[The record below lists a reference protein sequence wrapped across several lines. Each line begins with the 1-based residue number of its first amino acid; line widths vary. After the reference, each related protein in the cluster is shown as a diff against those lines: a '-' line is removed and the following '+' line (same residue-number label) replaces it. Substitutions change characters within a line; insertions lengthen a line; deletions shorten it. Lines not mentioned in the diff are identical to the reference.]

1 MEETI
6 KNQILEKARVYFKSK
21 IIDGH
26 IKKLKDECG
35 ELSTFKPNPFLV
47 TYLANFLCG
56 DSSAVSKAR
65 AIIYPFILGTSISTR
80 FGTHF
85 QNFISELKEI
95 EGIGSVTPGFD
106 IEFVD
111 ALDGERKY
119 CQLKASPQTI
129 NHDDVDTII
138 KHFDDALNLARTN
151 KRRISNMDVIVGV
164 LYGDSENL
172 APFYQKI
179 QKKYNV
185 YVGENFW
192 YHLTGDK
199 DFYNKIINV
208 VADVAKEVDC
218 SNLLEEKI
226 KELSKDIE
234 RKGL

>member
-1 MEETI
+1 MDEVI
-6 KNQILEKARVYFKSK
+6 KQKILDKARKYFKEK

-26 IKKLKDECG
+26 ISKLNECG
-35 ELSTFKPNPFLV
+35 SMSTFKPNPFLV

-56 DSSAVSKAR
+56 DSSAESKAK

-106 IEFVD
+106 IEFID
-111 ALDGERKY
+111 AIDGERKY

-138 KHFDDALNLARTN
+138 NHFDDALNLARTN
-151 KRRISNMDVIVGV
+151 KRRISTMDVIVGV
-164 LYGDSENL
+164 LYGDHNNL
-172 APFYQKI
+172 PYFYKQI
-179 QKKYNV
+179 EKKYSV
-185 YVGENFW
+185 YAGEEFW

-208 VADVAKEVDC
+208 IAEVAIKVDC
-218 SNLLEEKI
+218 SKVLESKI
-226 KELSKDIE
+226 KELAEDIKS
-234 RKGL
+234 KGL